1 MKKTL
6 KLLSLVCV
14 VALVAGML
22 SGCGGGEKSSVE
34 VFKMWTNSSTPL
46 EEEQVVKFNE
56 TIGKE
61 NGIKIE
67 LTNYGSDYAKTV
79 EMAIANDNAPDFFK
93 IQGSLQAQV
102 DKGNLYALN
111 KLPGMEEFLSE
122 YEHMFAE
129 GVHKLGD
136 DIYAVPGRTVVYGFL
151 YNKDMFKA
159 AGIVDEN
166 GEAKYPKT
174 WDEVVEYAKILT
186 KPDESQYGMIFPL
199 KWGGFWGTEIGVT
212 VPANSG
218 RSYFDYKNDRYDFS
232 NYKPILEKVMEI
244 KESGALFPGS
254 EGMENDAARAQFAAG
269 RVAMK
274 MGASWD
280 VYVLSEQFPAEC
292 EWGACPVPKM
302 EADGTDYYQSSSIE
316 SLMNVSST
324 VKDKDLEKVAMV
336 YKWFYSDERIGE
348 LYQNADLIPAKSDII
363 DKYEVKVDK
372 QGQADFGEI
381 AKLAEKPAMPS
392 WVQIKYEGETYSAVF
407 DKVWAGVL
415 TIDQAVEQLN
425 KDYNEAYDRAKQEND
440 MEKYYSIPL
449 EVFDLTLPSEIIE
462 NSAFLGGK

>member
-1 MKKTL
+1 
-6 KLLSLVCV
+6 
-14 VALVAGML
+14 
-22 SGCGGGEKSSVE
+22 
-34 VFKMWTNSSTPL
+34 MWTDSSTPL

-102 DKGNLYALN
+102 DKGNLFPIN

-129 GVHKLGD
+129 GVHKIGD
-136 DIYAVPGRTVVYGFL
+136 DVYSVPGRTVVYGFL

-166 GEAKYPKT
+166 GEAKYPRT
-174 WDEVVEYAKILT
+174 WNEVVEYAKLLT
-186 KPDESQYGMIFPL
+186 KPEDSQYGMIFPL
-199 KWGGFWGTEIGVT
+199 KWAGFWGTEVGTT
-212 VPANSG
+212 VPVNSG
-218 RSYFDYKNDRYDFS
+218 RGFFDYENDKYDFS

-292 EWGACPVPKM
+292 EWGACPIPKM
-302 EADGTDYYQSSSIE
+302 DANGTDYYQNASID
-316 SLMNVSST
+316 SLINISST
-324 VKDKDLEKVAMV
+324 VKDKDLEKVALV
-336 YKWFYSDERIGE
+336 FKWFYGDERIGE
-348 LYQNADLIPAKSDII
+348 LYQNADLIPAKSSII
-363 DKYEVKVDK
+363 DKYEVTVDK

-381 AKLAEKPAMPS
+381 AKLAEKPAMPA
-392 WVQIKYEGETYSAVF
+392 WVQIKYEGESYASVF

-415 TIDQAVEQLN
+415 TIDQAIEQLN
-425 KDYNEAYDRAKQEND
+425 KDYNDAYSKAVKEND
-440 MEKYYSIPL
+440 MDKFYSIPL
-449 EVFDLTLPSEIIE
+449 ETFDLTLPENVKA